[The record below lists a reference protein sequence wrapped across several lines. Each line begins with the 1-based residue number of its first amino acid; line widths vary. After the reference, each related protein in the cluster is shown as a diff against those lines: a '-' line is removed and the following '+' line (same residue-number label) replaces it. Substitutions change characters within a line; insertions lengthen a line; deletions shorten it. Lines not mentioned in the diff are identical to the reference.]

1 MATPSPDPAPTP
13 PGFHAWLA
21 GLAGVVAIL
30 LLLFILTGLSG
41 TR

>member
-1 MATPSPDPAPTP
+1 MANPPPDHGPTP
-13 PGFHAWLA
+13 TGFHAWLA

-41 TR
+41 SR